1 MSEALIH
8 GKQSRV
14 ETDADLGQSAGKGTS
29 YLDIMSNDKV
39 GDKYPNYVI
48 DDKKDRDGSKY
59 PNDPGYV
66 LDKKEPEGH
75 KYPNDSSPYY
85 EKNKVPTLQEK
96 LYDETYPQPGS
107 VKDKPGAEV
116 SMKCGGSADSAVKC
130 YKPPVDKLPSD
141 FYIPKPNYGDV
152 QDKPGSPSDTHRK
165 PEGALQAFADKVN
178 AKDIQSA
185 VERGDLNEV
194 QSRLQSLSQ
203 NPEAAGRIIGELG
216 KTLAARGIDV
226 KFKYEIDKN
235 GKPIAQLELSREESP
250 GNKSSG
256 YTTLNISSD
265 GRINAYLKPTG
276 NIITTPTEPLPP
288 KSALAR
294 LFR

>member
-8 GKQSRV
+8 GS
-14 ETDADLGQSAGKGTS
+14 LS
-29 YLDIMSNDKV
+29 
-39 GDKYPNYVI
+39 
-48 DDKKDRDGSKY
+48 RDGSNYPISPGFSLDSKEPEGLKY

-66 LDKKEPEGH
+66 LDKKDPEGH
-75 KYPNDSSPYY
+75 KYPNDSSPYF
-85 EKNKVPTLQEK
+85 EKNKAPTLQEK
-96 LYDETYPQPGS
+96 LYDETYPQPDS
-107 VKDKPGAEV
+107 VKEKPGADV
-116 SMKCGGSADSAVKC
+116 SMKCGGSANGAVKC
-130 YKPPVDKLPSD
+130 YKPPHDVLPSEL
-141 FYIPKPNYGDV
+141 FIPKPNFGV
-152 QDKPGSPSDTHRK
+152 IEDKPVIPTDTHQK
-165 PEGALQAFADKVN
+165 PESGLQAFADKVN

-216 KTLAARGIDV
+216 KALAAKGIDV

-235 GKPIAQLELSREESP
+235 GKPVAQLELSREESP

-256 YTTLNISSD
+256 YTALNISSD

-276 NIITTPTEPLPP
+276 NIVTTPTEPISSR
-288 KSALAR
+288 SAIAR
-294 LFR
+294 IFRESK